1 MTMPPGAAPRELSG
15 SSGRVSG
22 SRRRGSTR
30 PMERGSDKHG
40 SRMDDAL
47 SAEVEDLT
55 RSGRETRSDESRSPE
70 PSGEDQPDID
80 RAPDTTLTGGVPEG
94 MTDEDVEGRSE
105 LAASLGKE
113 VWPANAQILLD
124 KAEEMNAPDRVLQ
137 LLRRLPQGREYASAG
152 EVWATLTGA
161 HEQRR
166 F

>member
-1 MTMPPGAAPRELSG
+1 
-15 SSGRVSG
+15 
-22 SRRRGSTR
+22 
-30 PMERGSDKHG
+30 MERGSDKHG

-55 RSGRETRSDESRSPE
+55 RSGRETRADESRSHE
-70 PSGEDQPDID
+70 PSGEDQPEVD

-137 LLRRLPQGREYASAG
+137 RLRRLPQGREYASVG